1 MSAQVYINKIQEL
14 ITELNQD
21 GIENIKKAARA
32 MADTIKAGRAVYYYG
47 SGHSALPVLD
57 VFPRYG
63 TFIGFQPIH
72 DPRLTWTNVL
82 GPGGTP
88 ELLWLERQE
97 GYVKN
102 VLKSYDITAQD
113 TVVIFSHGGLN
124 AAGIEVG
131 LIAKEKGA
139 TVIVITSMQN
149 YRINEAKHSSGKKLG
164 DVGDVVIDNCAPP
177 EDAIVKLEN
186 WEEPVAASATVMSVV
201 ISMSMLAETGK
212 ILSEEGFYS
221 PTFASPNVVTDP
233 DHDLKVYEEYKTF
246 HKRIAGF

>member
-1 MSAQVYINKIQEL
+1 MSAQIYIDKMQEM
-14 ITELNQD
+14 ITELNRD
-21 GIENIKKAARA
+21 GMESIKKAARA
-32 MADTIKAGRAVYYYG
+32 MADTVKAGRAIYYYG

-63 TFIGFQPIH
+63 TFIGYQPIH

-102 VLKSYDITAQD
+102 VLRSYDITAQD

-124 AAGIEVG
+124 AAGIEMG

-139 TVIVITSMQN
+139 TVIVVTSMQN
-149 YRINEAKHSSGKKLG
+149 YNKNVAKHSSGKKLG
-164 DVGDVVIDNCAPP
+164 DVGDIVIDNCAPP
-177 EDAIVKLEN
+177 EDAIVKLEG
-186 WEEPVAASATVMSVV
+186 WEEPVAASATVMSVM

-212 ILSEEGFYS
+212 ILAEEGCYS

-233 DHDLKVYEEYKTF
+233 DHDLKVYEEYKIF